1 MVNEECIA
9 ESEALAPSDRSF
21 ACQTQMKVVMVVG
34 EFPPLIGGIS
44 DYTAFLAKELVK
56 LGMRVVVVTTK
67 VNGCGRESFEEGL
80 DVRRIISKWRMREVG
95 FILDIIDKMGPGTI
109 VNLQYGGSA
118 TQRRPMV
125 TLLPAI
131 LRLMRPHCRVV
142 VTLHEFRG
150 QRVRWRMWTVPMLLA
165 AHGLIFVDPPERK
178 LLGRWTTLRR
188 PRIKCIPIAPTIPPV
203 PVTSAQ
209 RSTWRQNLGVV
220 DDRPIVVFFG
230 SIGPS
235 KGFFDLLTS
244 VKTLREADLPLCL
257 LVIGWFEPW
266 NRRKSHYES
275 EVMEGVKTGWLKLV
289 EKSSPSV
296 VSQYLHASDVAVF
309 PFIRGARSNRSSLLA
324 AIGHGLP
331 VVTTRGV
338 DTPDGFD
345 EQFGVALVPA
355 QNVSAL
361 STCLKGV
368 LMSDELKEQ
377 MKVRALKAATAF
389 SWPSVARTSAGFYA
403 SLTVDLTHAI

>member
-1 MVNEECIA
+1 MINEEC
-9 ESEALAPSDRSF
+9 PSDGSF
-21 ACQTQMKVVMVVG
+21 ACQTQIKVVMVVG
-34 EFPPLIGGIS
+34 EFPPLFGGIS
-44 DYTAFLAKELVK
+44 DYTAFLAKEFVK
-56 LGMRVVVVTTK
+56 LGIRVVVVTTK
-67 VNGCGRESFEEGL
+67 VNSFARESFDEGV
-80 DVRRIISKWRMREVG
+80 DVRRIMSKWRMREVR
-95 FILDIIDKMGPGTI
+95 FILNIIDEMGPGTI
-109 VNLQYGGSA
+109 VNLQYGGYA

-131 LRLMRPHCRVV
+131 LRLLRPHCRVV

-150 QRVRWRMWTVPMLLA
+150 QRLRWRMWTVPMPLA
-165 AHGLIFVDPPERK
+165 AHGLIFVDPPDRK
-178 LLGRWTTLRR
+178 LLARWTTLRR

-209 RSTWRQNLGVV
+209 RRTWRQNLGVV

-230 SIGPS
+230 SIEPG
-235 KGFFDLLTS
+235 KGFFDLLKS
-244 VKTLREADLPLCL
+244 VKNLREADLPLCL
-257 LVIGWFEPW
+257 LVIGRFEPW
-266 NRRKSHYES
+266 YRWKSHYES
-275 EVMEGVKTGWLKLV
+275 EVLMGGVETGWVKLV

-309 PFIRGARSNRSSLLA
+309 PFIRGARSNRSSLLT
-324 AIGHGLP
+324 AIAHGLP

-355 QNVSAL
+355 QNVLAL

-368 LMSDELKEQ
+368 LMSEELKEQ
-377 MKVRALKAATAF
+377 MKVRALKAAMAF
-389 SWPSVARTSAGFYA
+389 SWPSIARTSAGFYA
-403 SLTVDLTHAI
+403 SLTVALTHAI